1 MKRLKGAFTL
11 VELLLTVFLI
21 MLFSGAVIY
30 NFTNNNDKIKYDE
43 AKDQLKS
50 YILYNK
56 YKAVE
61 KQTKT
66 TLNINTNENSLQS
79 PIDDEIEWLTEFT
92 AQLKIIDCSKTNID
106 FQLDGTVDE
115 AYIDI
120 VSNDGN
126 YSNRLNITSI
136 GTLQYSNLN
145 QTNNTLMPS
154 EIE

>member
-79 PIDDEIEWLTEFT
+79 PIDDEIEWLTQFT